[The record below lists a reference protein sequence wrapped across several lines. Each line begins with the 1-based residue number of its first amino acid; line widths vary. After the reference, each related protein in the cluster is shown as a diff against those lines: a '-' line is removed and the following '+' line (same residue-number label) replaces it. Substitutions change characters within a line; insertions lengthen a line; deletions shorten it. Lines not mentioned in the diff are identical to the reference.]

1 MSNAAIRRALFFILA
16 FAFLASPAAV
26 TAEEIPWEWPGIER
40 IVVVGDLHGEYEN
53 FIKIIK
59 NPEVGLVDDNLH
71 WIGGKTHF
79 VQTGDIMDR
88 GDRARDIFDL
98 LIRLEKEAEAAG
110 GMVHVLL
117 GNHEEINLTGAVFS
131 SNSDALTLDQFTSF
145 LPDSYRKQQE
155 DSLRKKITKLRAQ
168 GRRISGEQSM
178 DAFWNS
184 QKKDGS
190 AQRLYVLNLNKEYG
204 PWLHRLNV
212 AIKINDVLF
221 VHGGISEKY
230 SKWGLREIND
240 RYRLELAD
248 VWRAYRNSEPQRI
261 LMLSIIY
268 RPDSPLWYR
277 ELATVPEAD
286 LQEEVDAILAN
297 LGAKAMIIAHTPKI
311 PKNIN
316 EMQRFGGRVW
326 IVDTGISR
334 VYNGP
339 PSALIIQNGNFSV
352 WGVPMKTSMRMTAP
366 ILFFVALGSGN
377 LIWPQPRGEEVSR
390 MEALEKV
397 LREAKVEKIER
408 EILGGRTGPWLI
420 TLSAGSVKQRAV
432 FRHVDRPR
440 PQPTPDS
447 YKYDIA
453 AYELTR
459 LLGLELIPPV
469 VEREIKGR
477 KGTLQVYVENC
488 IREKDRKRKKLE
500 PPNPKAFSNALE
512 EVKMLENLTYDEC
525 QDADHIYVHRDDWRV
540 CRVDFS
546 EAFAPLRELLPGC
559 DITVCSRKFFEGLLK
574 LDEETVKSKLSRYL
588 NDEEI
593 GALLTRKDLIIAK
606 IKALIAEKGEEAVL
620 F

>member
-26 TAEEIPWEWPGIER
+26 AAEEIPWEWSGIER

-53 FIKIIK
+53 FIKILK
-59 NPEVGLVDDNLH
+59 GTNVVDENEH
-71 WIGGKTHF
+71 WAAGNAHL

-88 GDRARDIFDL
+88 GDEARKIFDL

-268 RPDSPLWYR
+268 RADSPLWYR
-277 ELATVPEAD
+277 ELATVPEED
-286 LQEEVDAILAN
+286 LKEEVDTILAN

-546 EAFAPLRELLPGC
+546 EAFAPISDLIPGC

-588 NDEEI
+588 KDEEI